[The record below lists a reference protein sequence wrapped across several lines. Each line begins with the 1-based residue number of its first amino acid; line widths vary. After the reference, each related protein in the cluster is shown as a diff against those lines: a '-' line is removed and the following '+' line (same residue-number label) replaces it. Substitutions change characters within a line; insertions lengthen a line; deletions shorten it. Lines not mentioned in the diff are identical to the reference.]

1 MCIRDRRLHALV
13 GQLGAVT
20 EARGLGLLRGLVL
33 APHVDPGATWRA
45 ALDAGLALTLAGGNV
60 LRFTPSLNVTRA
72 ELDEGLSIVASVLT
86 KAHEVAA

>member
-1 MCIRDRRLHALV
+1 MDK
-13 GQLGAVT
+13 
-20 EARGLGLLRGLVL
+20 LR
-33 APHVDPGATWRA
+33 
-45 ALDAGLALTLAGGNV
+45 GNV

>member
-1 MCIRDRRLHALV
+1 M
-13 GQLGAVT
+13 
-20 EARGLGLLRGLVL
+20 
-33 APHVDPGATWRA
+33 DPGATWRA